1 MSNKKK
7 ILVIQP
13 IHKAGIDLL
22 EDHPKF
28 DFEVIENLDASN
40 INSKISECDALSIRT
55 AKLSAALIE
64 EAKNLNLKKQGK
76 PIKPTINEIKSN
88 PRSRSAIMRIA
99 IKNV

>member
-1 MSNKKK
+1 MHINN
-7 ILVIQP
+7 
-13 IHKAGIDLL
+13 
-22 EDHPKF
+22 E
-28 DFEVIENLDASN
+28 IEEM
-40 INSKISECDALSIRT
+40 INGFK
-55 AKLSAALIE
+55 SAACLLKQNGKLIIISFHSIEDRIAKNFLRSE